1 MRNRHS
7 RAYIRHS
14 GAQSRRSRGG
24 GNPSFFA
31 AGIVACVLAV
41 LILAALAC
49 GQTTTDAEPTPTSAT
64 REPNQAPAP
73 TPTPDPIP
81 AVLDSSASLLPT
93 NSLIAQ
99 VAVTLDTPA
108 RVLVEYG
115 NPDAG
120 RFRTAPT
127 QSEDTQHVVPVLRLR
142 PESTYRF
149 QVFVIDG
156 DGREHPGAQGAFT
169 TGGLPEALQRMDL
182 TSTGRP
188 TAELV
193 LFDYEDNPESFYVAL
208 DQDMHVV
215 WYYPHVMTVPEEFTS
230 ARTVRQ
236 KPDFNLVFL
245 EGGPLGRRFNCCM
258 KEITPLGELVDR
270 LVNNEIDKWVNRDIQ
285 ILDNY
290 TVLYLAN
297 EIIEIDDTASGGDP
311 ETQVLVDSIRIWD
324 QRTHTTREV
333 WSALDTLSLD
343 VRPRWS
349 GDLKNWLR
357 ANSLDLGPRD
367 NYIVSLANRNQVI
380 SVSPDGERIE
390 WKLGGPNGGYKFLDP
405 ADKFYGQHTASEMP
419 NGNILVFDNGQ
430 GRPEEE
436 GGEYSRALELT
447 LNTYD
452 LSAIKVWEYR
462 HTPDLYARGRSSA
475 FRMPNGNTI
484 INFET
489 NEVDPPRVIVEADG
503 DGNAVWTLELRSPSL
518 RNSFRAYT
526 IDSISGESRVER

>member
-1 MRNRHS
+1 M
-7 RAYIRHS
+7 ATL
-14 GAQSRRSRGG
+14 
-24 GNPSFFA
+24 
-31 AGIVACVLAV
+31 VVLA
-41 LILAALAC
+41 LAAVAC
-49 GQTTTDAEPTPTSAT
+49 GQTSTDASPSPVPATQQPTQT
-64 REPNQAPAP
+64 P
-73 TPTPDPIP
+73 TPTPDPVP
-81 AVLDSSASLLPT
+81 AVVDSSASLLPG
-93 NSLIAQ
+93 NPLIAQ
-99 VAVTLDTPA
+99 VNVALDKPA

-120 RFRTAPT
+120 RFRTALT
-127 QSEDTQHVVPVLRLR
+127 KADDTEHVVPVLRLR
-142 PESTYRF
+142 PETTYRF
-149 QVFVIDG
+149 QVFIIDR

-169 TGGLPEALQRMDL
+169 TGGLPEALQRMEL
-182 TSTGRP
+182 TGTGRP
-188 TAELV
+188 TSELV

-215 WYYPHVMTVPEEFTS
+215 WYYAHEMTVPEEFTS

-258 KEITPLGELVDR
+258 KEITPQGELVDR

-285 ILDNY
+285 ILDND

-297 EIIEIDDTASGGDP
+297 EIIEIDDTAGGGDP

-324 QRTHTTREV
+324 QRNHITREV

-343 VRPRWS
+343 VRPRWG

-367 NYIVSLANRNQVI
+367 NYIVSLANRSQVI
-380 SVSPDGERIE
+380 SVSPDGERVE

-405 ADKFYGQHTASEMP
+405 ADRFYGQHTASEMP

-436 GGEYSRALELT
+436 GGGYSRALELT

-452 LSAIKVWEYR
+452 LTAIKVWEYR

-489 NEVDPPRVIVEADG
+489 NEVDPPRVIVEADR
-503 DGNAVWTLELRSPSL
+503 DGNAVWTLEIRSPSL

-526 IDSISGESRVER
+526 IESIAGETRVE

>member
-1 MRNRHS
+1 MQNRHS
-7 RAYIRHS
+7 RAHI
-14 GAQSRRSRGG
+14 RRSGESR
-24 GNPSFFA
+24 NPSLFTFLRSA
-31 AGIVACVLAV
+31 ATALALVAVF
-41 LILAALAC
+41 AALAC
-49 GQTTTDAEPTPTSAT
+49 GQSDPEPTPVPPVP
-64 REPNQAPAP
+64 EPTAAP
-73 TPTPDPIP
+73 TPTPDPVP
-81 AVLDSSASLLPT
+81 VVVDSSASLLSS

-99 VAVTLDTPA
+99 VTVALDSPA

-120 RFRTAPT
+120 RFRTAPA
-127 QSEDTQHVVPVLRLR
+127 QSEDTEHVVPVFRLR
-142 PESTYRF
+142 PETTYRF

-156 DGREHPGAQGAFT
+156 DGSEHAGAQGAFT
-169 TGGLPEALQRMDL
+169 TGSLPDALQRMEL

-188 TAELV
+188 TSELV

-258 KEITPLGELVDR
+258 KEITPQGELVDR

-285 ILDNY
+285 ILDND

-297 EIIEIDDTASGGDP
+297 EIVEIDDTASGGDP
-311 ETQVLVDSIRIWD
+311 ETQVFVDSIRIWD
-324 QRTHTTREV
+324 QTNHTTMEV
-333 WSALDTLSLD
+333 WSALDTLSLE
-343 VRPRWS
+343 VRPSWS
-349 GDLKNWLR
+349 GDVKNWLR

-380 SVSPDGERIE
+380 SISPDGERVE
-390 WKLGGPNGGYKFLDP
+390 WKLGGPNGDYKFLDP

-526 IDSISGESRVER
+526 IDSISGESRAE

>member
-1 MRNRHS
+1 M
-7 RAYIRHS
+7 ALM
-14 GAQSRRSRGG
+14 
-24 GNPSFFA
+24 
-31 AGIVACVLAV
+31 VLALV
-41 LILAALAC
+41 TVAC
-49 GQTTTDAEPTPTSAT
+49 GQPSADETPSPALATQAPT
-64 REPNQAPAP
+64 PAP
-73 TPTPDPIP
+73 TPTPDPVP
-81 AVLDSSASLLPT
+81 SVVDASASLLPA
-93 NSLIAQ
+93 NPLIAQ
-99 VAVTLDTPA
+99 VTVALDSPA
-108 RVLVEYG
+108 RVFVEYS
-115 NPDAG
+115 NPEAG
-120 RFRTAPT
+120 RYRTAPT
-127 QSEDTQHVVPVLRLR
+127 RSEDTENVVPVLRLR
-142 PESTYRF
+142 PETSYQF
-149 QVFVIDG
+149 QVFVLDEDG
-156 DGREHPGAQGAFT
+156 GESPGPQGEFT
-169 TGGLPEALQRMDL
+169 TGGLPDALARMEL

-188 TAELV
+188 TSELV

-215 WYYPHVMTVPEEFTS
+215 WYYAHEMTVPEEFTS

-258 KEITPLGELVDR
+258 KEITPQGELVDR
-270 LVNNEIDKWVNRDIQ
+270 LVNNEIDKWVNRDMQ
-285 ILDNY
+285 ILDGQ

-324 QRTHTTREV
+324 QSNHTTREV
-333 WSALDTLSLD
+333 WSALDTLSMD
-343 VRPRWS
+343 VRPRWG

-357 ANSLDLGPRD
+357 ANSLELGPRS

-380 SVSPDGERIE
+380 SVSPDGQRVE
-390 WKLGGPNGGYKFLDP
+390 WKLGGPNGDYKFLDP
-405 ADKFYGQHTASEMP
+405 ADRFYGQHTASEMP

-452 LSAIKVWEYR
+452 VTAIKVWEYR
-462 HTPDLYARGRSSA
+462 HTPDLYARGRGSA

-489 NEVDPPRVIVEADG
+489 NEVDPPRVLVEADG
-503 DGNAVWTLELRSPSL
+503 DGNAVWTLEIRSPSL

-526 IDSISGESRVER
+526 IKSIAGETRVE

>member
-1 MRNRHS
+1 MVF
-7 RAYIRHS
+7 I
-14 GAQSRRSRGG
+14 G
-24 GNPSFFA
+24 GNPSLVTLRLA
-31 AGIVACVLAV
+31 ASLA
-41 LILAALAC
+41 LIAALAALAC
-49 GQTTTDAEPTPTSAT
+49 SQPTADPEPTPAPVT
-64 REPNQAPAP
+64 QVPAP
-73 TPTPDPIP
+73 SPTSTPDPAP
-81 AVLDSSASLLPT
+81 NVMDSIASLLPS
-93 NSLIAQ
+93 NPLIAQ
-99 VAVTLDTPA
+99 VTVALDTPA

-120 RFRTAPT
+120 RFRTATT
-127 QSEDTQHVVPVLRLR
+127 QSDETQHVVPVLRLR
-142 PESTYRF
+142 PESTYQY
-149 QVFVIDG
+149 QVYVMDK
-156 DGREHPGAQGAFT
+156 DGREHAGSWGAFT
-169 TGGLPEALQRMDL
+169 TGSLPEALQRMEL
-182 TSTGRP
+182 TPTGRP
-188 TAELV
+188 TSELV

-215 WYYPHVMTVPEEFTS
+215 WYYPHEMTVPEEFTS

-285 ILDNY
+285 VLDND

-311 ETQVLVDSIRIWD
+311 ETQVFADSIRIWD
-324 QRTHTTREV
+324 QTNHTTREV

-343 VRPRWS
+343 VRPNWG
-349 GDLKNWLR
+349 GDVKNWLR

-367 NYIVSLANRNQVI
+367 NYIVSLANRDQVI
-380 SVSPDGERIE
+380 SISPDGERVE
-390 WKLGGPNGGYKFLDP
+390 WMLGGPNGGYKFLDP

-452 LSAIKVWEYR
+452 LTAIKVWEYR

-503 DGNAVWTLELRSPSL
+503 EGNAVWTLELRSPSL
-518 RNSFRAYT
+518 RNSFRAYS
-526 IDSISGESRVER
+526 IDSISGETRTE

>member
-1 MRNRHS
+1 MLALAS
-7 RAYIRHS
+7 VAC
-14 GAQSRRSRGG
+14 
-24 GNPSFFA
+24 GNPDPDPLPLPA
-31 AGIVACVLAV
+31 PAPAT
-41 LILAALAC
+41 
-49 GQTTTDAEPTPTSAT
+49 QQPT
-64 REPNQAPAP
+64 QAP
-73 TPTPDPIP
+73 TPTPDPVP
-81 AVLDSSASLLPT
+81 TVVDSSASLLPG
-93 NSLIAQ
+93 NPLIAQ
-99 VAVTLDTPA
+99 VTVALDSPA

-127 QSEDTQHVVPVLRLR
+127 QSDGTEHVVPVLRLR
-142 PESTYRF
+142 PETTYRY
-149 QVFVIDG
+149 QVFIIDQ
-156 DGREHPGAQGAFT
+156 DGREHPGPQGAFT

-182 TSTGRP
+182 TGTGRP
-188 TAELV
+188 TSELV

-215 WYYPHVMTVPEEFTS
+215 WYYAHEMTVPEEFTS

-236 KPDFNLVFL
+236 KPDFKLVFL

-258 KEITPLGELVDR
+258 KEITPQGELVDR

-285 ILDNY
+285 VLDND

-297 EIIEIDDTASGGDP
+297 EIIEIDDTAGGGDP

-324 QRTHTTREV
+324 QRNHTTSEV

-343 VRPRWS
+343 VRPRWG

-357 ANSLDLGPRD
+357 ANSLALGPRD
-367 NYIVSLANRNQVI
+367 NYIVSLANRSQVI
-380 SVSPDGERIE
+380 SVSPDGQRVE
-390 WKLGGPNGGYKFLDP
+390 WKLGGPNGDYKFLDP
-405 ADKFYGQHTASEMP
+405 ADRFYGQHTASEMP

-436 GGEYSRALELT
+436 GGGYSRALELT

-452 LSAIKVWEYR
+452 VTAIKVWEYR

-489 NEVDPPRVIVEADG
+489 NEVDPPRVLVEADR
-503 DGNAVWTLELRSPSL
+503 DGNAVWTLEIRSPSL

-526 IDSISGESRVER
+526 IDSISGETRAE

>member
-1 MRNRHS
+1 MLALAS
-7 RAYIRHS
+7 VAC
-14 GAQSRRSRGG
+14 
-24 GNPSFFA
+24 GNPDT
-31 AGIVACVLAV
+31 VPV
-41 LILAALAC
+41 
-49 GQTTTDAEPTPTSAT
+49 P
-64 REPNQAPAP
+64 APATEAPTQVP
-73 TPTPDPIP
+73 TPTPDPVP
-81 AVLDSSASLLPT
+81 AVVGADVSLLPG
-93 NSLIAQ
+93 NSLIVQ
-99 VAVTLDTPA
+99 LDIALDSPA
-108 RVLVEYG
+108 RVLVEYS
-115 NPDAG
+115 NREAG

-127 QSEDTQHVVPVLRLR
+127 QSEDTEHVVPVLRLR
-142 PESTYRF
+142 PETTYQL
-149 QVFVIDG
+149 QVFVIDQ
-156 DGREHPGAQGAFT
+156 DGGERPGHQVEFT
-169 TGGLPEALQRMDL
+169 TGGLPHALARMEL

-188 TAELV
+188 TSELV

-215 WYYPHVMTVPEEFTS
+215 WYYAHEMTVPEEFTS

-258 KEITPLGELVDR
+258 KEVTPQGELVDR

-285 ILDNY
+285 ILDND

-297 EIIEIDDTASGGDP
+297 EIIEIDDTADGGDP
-311 ETQVLVDSIRIWD
+311 ETQVLVDSIRIWE
-324 QRTHTTREV
+324 QRNHTTREV
-333 WSALDTLSLD
+333 WSAVDTLSLD
-343 VRPRWS
+343 IRPRWG

-357 ANSLDLGPRD
+357 ANSLDLGPRH
-367 NYIVSLANRNQVI
+367 NYIVSLANRDQVI

-390 WKLGGPNGGYKFLDP
+390 WKLGGPNGDYKFLDP
-405 ADKFYGQHTASEMP
+405 ADRFYGQHTASEMP

-489 NEVDPPRVIVEADG
+489 NEVDPPRVLVEADG
-503 DGNAVWTLELRSPSL
+503 DGNAVWTLEMRSPSL

-526 IDSISGESRVER
+526 TESIAGESRAE